1 MLLPIHKTIHRSK
14 VIHPDYSNRGIKD
27 DIFVYSVLRLWSTRK
42 LG

>member
-14 VIHPDYSNRGIKD
+14 VIHPDSNRGIKD
-27 DIFVYSVLRLWSTRK
+27 DIYVYSVWRLWSTRK

>member
-1 MLLPIHKTIHRSK
+1 MLLPIHKTIYHSK